1 MFARDYE
8 NAMMEIKLQN
18 PLAVGAQV
26 TITIDYIGFIFSQPT
41 AGVMVNYDYLEING
55 QRR

>member
-26 TITIDYIGFIFSQPT
+26 TVTIDYIGFIFSQPT

-55 QRR
+55 QKK